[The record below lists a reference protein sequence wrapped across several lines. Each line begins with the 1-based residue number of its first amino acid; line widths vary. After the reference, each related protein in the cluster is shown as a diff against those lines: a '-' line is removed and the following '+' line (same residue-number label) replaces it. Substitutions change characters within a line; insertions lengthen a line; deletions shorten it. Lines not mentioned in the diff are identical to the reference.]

1 MEAFVASGAIADVV
15 LAFIAIEAIALIVW
29 RGTKSAVT
37 TIAAL
42 LPGAILV
49 LALRAALTDAGPLWV
64 AGLLLLSLPAHLL
77 DLRLRPP

>member
-29 RGTKSAVT
+29 RGSKSAAAV
-37 TIAAL
+37 IAAL

-49 LALRAALTDAGPLWV
+49 LALRAALTGAGPLWV